1 MALIVSG
8 IGVSRGI
15 AIGNVHLLNRGG
27 APEVFERKLEEH
39 EVASEVER
47 FQGAVDEATNQLRSI
62 RDTIPEDAPKDV
74 ASFIDSHILMVK
86 DSMLRK
92 VPIEIIQE
100 QLCNAEWA
108 LKQQLDKVVSVF
120 EQMED
125 AYLRTRIN
133 DVEHVINLIQQIL
146 KDQQF
151 TVQMKSQP
159 LKGSIIVANDLT
171 PADTVVM
178 QNQNIAGFITEQGG
192 PLSHTAILA
201 RSLGI
206 PAVVGIQRAR
216 SLLQQEEKIIIDGAD
231 GMVLAGIDENTI
243 KKYRQKQR
251 EQKDARRKLNSLR
264 NISAKT
270 RDGQRISLQANI
282 ELAEDVNALKLSG
295 ADGVGLYRTE
305 FLYIDRDVPAD
316 EAEQYS
322 AYRKVVRTLKG
333 KPLTIRTLDLG
344 AEKEFDPDYQGP
356 LTQNPALG
364 LRAIRRSLKDTELF
378 IQQLRAILRASAF
391 GPVRILLPMITS
403 YIELVQSLSLL
414 DQAKRELKSEGYD
427 YDPDILVGA
436 MIEVPA
442 AALSATIFAKQLD
455 FFSIGT
461 NDLIQYTLAIDRIDD
476 QVNYLYDPL
485 HPAVLKLI
493 HLTLQAGR
501 KAKIPVAMCGEMAGD
516 PRYTRLLL
524 GMGLQEF
531 SAHPS
536 NLLEIKQIINRSKI
550 SELESPTKKILS
562 TTVPAKIH
570 PMVDAL
576 NE

>member
-1 MALIVSG
+1 MALIISG

-15 AIGNVHLLNRGG
+15 AIGNVHLLNRG

-39 EVASEVER
+39 EIEAEVER
-47 FQGAVDEATNQLRSI
+47 FQTAVDGAAEQLRSI

-74 ASFIDSHILMVK
+74 AAFIDSHLLMVR

-100 QLCNAEWA
+100 QQCNAEWA
-108 LKQQLDKVVSVF
+108 LKQQRDKLEAVF

-125 AYLRTRIN
+125 DYLRTRLN
-133 DVEHVINLIQQIL
+133 DIEHVINLIQQIL

-151 TVQMKSQP
+151 TVQMKLQP
-159 LKGSIIVANDLT
+159 LKGSIIVADDLT

-178 QNQNIAGFITEQGG
+178 QNQNIAGFITELGG

-201 RSLGI
+201 RSLSI
-206 PAVVGIQRAR
+206 PAVVGIQSAR
-216 SLLQQEEKIIIDGAD
+216 TLLQQEEQLVLDGSS
-231 GMVLAGIDENTI
+231 GMVLAGMDESTI
-243 KKYRQKQR
+243 KEYRQIQR
-251 EQKDARRKLNSLR
+251 EQKDARRKLGSLK
-264 NISAKT
+264 NISARTK
-270 RDGQRISLQANI
+270 DGRRISLQANI
-282 ELAEDVNALKLSG
+282 ELAEDISALKKSG

-305 FLYIDRDVPAD
+305 FLYIDRETPAD
-316 EAEQYS
+316 EDEQLS
-322 AYRKVVRTLKG
+322 AYRKIVRVLKG

-344 AEKEFDPDYQGP
+344 GDKEFDPDFQGP

-378 IQQLRAILRASAF
+378 KQQLRAILRASAS
-391 GPVRILLPMITS
+391 GPVKILLPMITS
-403 YIELVQSLSLL
+403 DVELVQSLSILE
-414 DQAKRELKSEGYD
+414 QAKEELISENKD
-427 YDPDILVGA
+427 FDENIPVGA

-442 AALSATIFAKQLD
+442 AAISANILAKKLD
-455 FFSIGT
+455 FLSIGT

-485 HPAVLKLI
+485 HPSVLKLI
-493 HLTLQAGR
+493 NITLQAGR
-501 KAKIPVAMCGEMAGD
+501 RADIPVAMCGEMAGD

-524 GMGLQEF
+524 GLGLQEF

-536 NLLEIKQIINRSKI
+536 NLLEIKQIINKSKI
-550 SELESPTKKILS
+550 SELEKQAKKILS
-562 TTVPAKIH
+562 TTVPNKIA

>member
-1 MALIVSG
+1 MALIISG

-15 AIGNVHLLNRGG
+15 AIGNVHLLNRG

-39 EVASEVER
+39 EIEAEVER
-47 FQGAVDEATNQLRSI
+47 FQTAVDGAAEQLRSI

-74 ASFIDSHILMVK
+74 AAFIDSHLLMVR

-100 QLCNAEWA
+100 QQCNAEWA
-108 LKQQLDKVVSVF
+108 LKQQRDKLDAVF

-125 AYLRTRIN
+125 DYLRTRLN
-133 DVEHVINLIQQIL
+133 DIEHVINLIQQIL

-151 TVQMKSQP
+151 TVQMKLQP
-159 LKGSIIVANDLT
+159 LKGSIIVADDLT

-178 QNQNIAGFITEQGG
+178 QNQNIAGFITELGG

-206 PAVVGIQRAR
+206 PAVVGIQSAR
-216 SLLQQEEKIIIDGAD
+216 TLLQQEEQLVLDGSS
-231 GMVLAGIDENTI
+231 GMVLAGMDESTI
-243 KKYRQKQR
+243 KEYRQIQR
-251 EQKDARRKLNSLR
+251 EQKDARRKLGSLK
-264 NISAKT
+264 NISARTK
-270 RDGQRISLQANI
+270 DGHRISLQANI
-282 ELAEDVNALKLSG
+282 ELAEDISALKKSG

-305 FLYIDRDVPAD
+305 FLYIDRETPAD
-316 EAEQYS
+316 EAEQLS
-322 AYRKVVRTLKG
+322 AYRKIVRVLKG

-344 AEKEFDPDYQGP
+344 GDKEFDPDFQGP

-378 IQQLRAILRASAF
+378 KQQLRAILRASAS
-391 GPVRILLPMITS
+391 GPVKILLPMITS
-403 YIELVQSLSLL
+403 DVELVQSLSIL
-414 DQAKRELKSEGYD
+414 DQAKEELISENKD
-427 YDPDILVGA
+427 FDENIPVGA

-442 AALSATIFAKQLD
+442 AAISANILAKKLD
-455 FFSIGT
+455 FLSIGT

-485 HPAVLKLI
+485 HPSVLKLI
-493 HLTLQAGR
+493 NITLQAGR
-501 KAKIPVAMCGEMAGD
+501 RADIPVAMCGEMAGD

-524 GMGLQEF
+524 GLGLQEF

-536 NLLEIKQIINRSKI
+536 NLLEIKQIINKSKI
-550 SELESPTKKILS
+550 SELEKQAKKILS
-562 TTVPAKIH
+562 TTVPNKIA

>member
-1 MALIVSG
+1 MALIISG

-15 AIGNVHLLNRGG
+15 AIGNVHVLNRG

-39 EVASEVER
+39 EIESEIER
-47 FQGAVDEATNQLRSI
+47 FQGAVDEARNHLRGI
-62 RDTIPEDAPKDV
+62 RNTIPEDAPKDV
-74 ASFIDSHILMVK
+74 ATFIDSHILMVK

-100 QLCNAEWA
+100 QQCNAEWA
-108 LKQQLDKVVSVF
+108 LKQQRDKLVSVF

-125 AYLRTRIN
+125 DYLRTRIN

-146 KDQQF
+146 KDQQY
-151 TVQMKSQP
+151 TTQINLQP
-159 LKGSIIVANDLT
+159 LKGNIIVADDLT

-178 QNQNIAGFITEQGG
+178 QSQNIAGFITELGG

-201 RSLGI
+201 RSLAI
-206 PAVVGIQRAR
+206 PAVVGIQSAR
-216 SLLQQEEKIIIDGAD
+216 SLLQQKEQIVIDGGS
-231 GMVLAGIDENTI
+231 GMILAGVDKNTI
-243 KKYRQKQR
+243 KDYRQRQR
-251 EQKDARRKLNSLR
+251 EQKEARRKLASLR
-264 NISAKT
+264 DVSAKT

-282 ELAEDVNALKLSG
+282 ELAEDISALKQSG

-305 FLYIDRDVPAD
+305 FLYIDRDKPAD
-316 EAEQYS
+316 ETEQLS
-322 AYRKVVRTLKG
+322 AYRKVIRALKG

-364 LRAIRRSLKDTELF
+364 LRAIRRSLKDTDLF
-378 IQQLRAILRASAF
+378 KQQLRAILRASAS
-391 GPVRILLPMITS
+391 GSVKILLPMLTS
-403 YIELVQSLSLL
+403 HTELVQSLAILN
-414 DQAKRELKSEGYD
+414 QAKRELKSED
-427 YDPDILVGA
+427 REFDPDIPVGA

-442 AALSATIFAKQLD
+442 AAISANIFAKQLD
-455 FFSIGT
+455 FLSIGT

-485 HPAVLKLI
+485 HPSVLKLI
-493 HLTLQAGR
+493 SLTLQAGR
-501 KAKIPVAMCGEMAGD
+501 RAKIPVAMCGEMAGD

-550 SELESPTKKILS
+550 SELEKPTKKILS
-562 TTVPAKIH
+562 TTVPNKIGT
-570 PMVDAL
+570 MVDAL
-576 NE
+576 ND

>member
-15 AIGNVHLLNRGG
+15 AIGNVHMLNRG
-27 APEVFERKLEEH
+27 APEVFERQLEEQ
-39 EVASEVER
+39 EIDAEIER
-47 FQGAVDEATNQLRSI
+47 FQAAVDGAAEQLRSI

-74 ASFIDSHILMVK
+74 ATFIDSHLLMVK

-100 QLCNAEWA
+100 QQCNAEWA
-108 LKQQLDKVVSVF
+108 LKQQRDKLEAVF

-125 AYLRTRIN
+125 DYLRTRLN
-133 DVEHVINLIQQIL
+133 DIEHVINLIQQIL

-151 TVQMKSQP
+151 TVQMKLQP
-159 LKGSIIVANDLT
+159 LKGSIIVADDLT

-178 QNQNIAGFITEQGG
+178 QNQNIAGFITELGG

-206 PAVVGIQRAR
+206 PAVVGIQSAR
-216 SLLQQEEKIIIDGAD
+216 ILLQQEEQLVLDGGS
-231 GMVLAGIDENTI
+231 GMVLAGINESTI
-243 KKYRQKQR
+243 KGYRQIQR
-251 EQKDARRKLNSLR
+251 EQKDARRKLDSLK

-270 RDGQRISLQANI
+270 KDGQRISLQANI
-282 ELAEDVNALKLSG
+282 ELSEDVSALKKSG

-305 FLYIDRDVPAD
+305 FLYIDRETPAD
-316 EAEQYS
+316 EAEQLI
-322 AYRKVVRTLKG
+322 AYRKIIRVLKG

-344 AEKEFDPDYQGP
+344 AEKEFDPDFQGP

-378 IQQLRAILRASAF
+378 KQQLRAILRASAS
-391 GPVRILLPMITS
+391 GPVKILLPMITS
-403 YIELVQSLSLL
+403 NIELVQSLSIL
-414 DQAKRELKSEGYD
+414 DQAKRELKSENKEFD
-427 YDPDILVGA
+427 ADLPVGA

-442 AALSATIFAKQLD
+442 AALSANIFAKHLD
-455 FFSIGT
+455 FLSIGT

-485 HPAVLKLI
+485 HPSVLKLI
-493 HLTLQAGR
+493 NITLQAGR
-501 KAKIPVAMCGEMAGD
+501 RADIPVAMCGEMAGD

-524 GMGLQEF
+524 GLGLQEF

-536 NLLEIKQIINRSKI
+536 NLLEIKQIINKSKI
-550 SELESPTKKILS
+550 SELEKQAKKILR
-562 TTVPAKIH
+562 TTVPSKIA
-570 PMVDAL
+570 PMVEAL